1 MALAP
6 LREFL
11 DENDVRYVI
20 ITHSLA
26 YTAQEVAASAH
37 ISGKELAKT
46 VIVKVD
52 GKMVMAVLPASDKI
66 DFGSLQEALGASEVE
81 LAHEEDFADMFP
93 DCEVGAMP
101 PFGNLYDME
110 VLVASTLA
118 EDEEVAFNAGTH
130 RELIRMAYRDYE
142 KLAQPRVV
150 DFSQRTHI

>member
-142 KLAQPRVV
+142 KLVQPRMV
-150 DFSQRTHI
+150 DFSQKTHI